1 MVREVGTQME
11 NYYRILGVPE
21 EVGERE
27 AYEVLSNERRRRTYD
42 ERLAAQRATV
52 RSIRDPHDWFSDEV
66 AIDFPSIGA
75 VVDRIRD
82 AFLAPDE
89 GSRPLSAEI
98 LLSAREAFDGVVV
111 PLDVPVRRTCPA
123 CGGRGEVWAERC
135 GACGGTGAALAR
147 HPVQLI
153 VPPRVIDGA
162 RFYLSVSAPYA
173 PPTRVEVRVAIR

>member
-1 MVREVGTQME
+1 MSPAAHLRC
-11 NYYRILGVPE
+11 

-27 AYEVLSNERRRRTYD
+27 AYEVLSNEPRRRSYD
-42 ERLAAQRATV
+42 ERLAVERATV
-52 RSIRDPHDWFSDEV
+52 PLLRDRLDWFTDEV
-66 AIDFPSIGA
+66 AIDFPSIGE

-89 GSRPLSAEI
+89 WSRPLSAEI
-98 LLSAREAFDGVVV
+98 RLSAKEAFDGVVV

-135 GACGGTGAALAR
+135 GGCGGTGAALAR
-147 HPVQLI
+147 HPVQLV

-162 RFYLSVSAPYA
+162 RFYLSVSAPCA